1 MTNHLHMLPIYYINL
16 NRCETRNKHMLN
28 LFKSNKIDNF
38 TRIDAYDGEII
49 NNYTDITVL
58 EDDNVRK
65 ISTFQ
70 QCCIF
75 SHLKTIKTAYDNN
88 DNMAIIVED
97 DLSMDYRNKWN
108 HLFDINNSQNIIK
121 NAPDDWEILKLHCC
135 YPKYVNILI
144 KRDRKNLCKYQKWD
158 ERSFSA
164 LFYIINRTGMKK
176 ILDKYLIND
185 KFTIYNN
192 HENVSDILIFRYL
205 NTYDY
210 TQPIFNVAIN
220 QKSNI
225 GTPLSL
231 FEESNELIKKYYK

>member
-1 MTNHLHMLPIYYINL
+1 MLD
-16 NRCETRNKHMLN
+16 

-65 ISTFQ
+65 ISTFH

-121 NAPDDWEILKLHCC
+121 NAPNDWEILKLHCC

-164 LFYIINRTGMKK
+164 LFYIINRKGMKK
-176 ILDKYLIND
+176 ILDKFLINQ
-185 KFTIYNN
+185 KWTIYNN
-192 HENVSDILIFRYL
+192 DQYVADILLFRYL

-210 TQPIFNVAIN
+210 TQPLFNVVTN
-220 QKSNI
+220 QKSELN
-225 GTPLSL
+225 TTLSI
-231 FEESNELIKKYYK
+231 FEESNELIKTYYK